1 MRRGEALVI
10 ERKKRITRSG
20 LPTLLGNALRH
31 TFGLAIIIIIIMKP
45 RSCPEAPSRAI
56 RKKSE
61 AATSASV
68 EAG

>member
-10 ERKKRITRSG
+10 ERKERITRSG

-31 TFGLAIIIIIIMKP
+31 TFGLAIIIMKP